1 MTRLPANTALWRRTI
16 WDPTVFLRLFGK
28 TNEEAVD
35 VINSMTADQL
45 YEDLTNRLPV
55 AETRAY
61 VAKVAR
67 MKGHYAALQ

>member
-1 MTRLPANTALWRRTI
+1 MARRYYLTI
-16 WDPTVFLRLFGK
+16 
-28 TNEEAVD
+28 
-35 VINSMTADQL
+35 
-45 YEDLTNRLPV
+45 RLPV

>member
-1 MTRLPANTALWRRTI
+1 M
-16 WDPTVFLRLFGK
+16 
-28 TNEEAVD
+28 D